1 MMITVSNSTPLI
13 ALSRIN
19 KFGLLREYFG
29 EVYIP
34 KEVYEEVVT
43 RGGNLFG
50 AAEVA
55 SGGRLATHF
64 VILSPM
70 GEESLFR
77 LFASLRVTFF
87 SS

>member
-1 MMITVSNSTPLI
+1 MKVVSNSTPLI

-19 KFGLLREYFG
+19 KFGLLKGYFG

-50 AAEVA
+50 AEEVA
-55 SGGRLATHF
+55 SA
-64 VILSPM
+64 
-70 GEESLFR
+70 E
-77 LFASLRVTFF
+77 
-87 SS
+87 